1 MALSQVL
8 EEEIKLLE
16 IKVKKYEKAI
26 DGIEENKE
34 LLRDSLEDSLFVLD
48 KVYIYLTDY
57 SGDFSK
63 GSMKDYFLDTSITKK
78 CEYEIMK
85 EKLER
90 ARGEVDA
97 RLAKAKIVLEEI
109 RVLKIEKEAQY
120 REALAQEI
128 LEKLKNIVP

>member
-34 LLRDSLEDSLFVLD
+34 VLQESLEESMCILD
-48 KVYIYLTDY
+48 MVYRCLTDF

-85 EKLER
+85 DKLEC
-90 ARGEVDA
+90 ARGEVDG
-97 RLAKAKIVLEEI
+97 RLAKANTVLGEI
-109 RVLKIEKEAQY
+109 RVLKKEKEAQY